1 MMESVIVME
10 QRTTEDTAMNR
21 TEVALLLGRRMA
33 CKSLDRAMAVIAD
46 GYDMVSV
53 WEGGSDASMA
63 RARGEHP
70 GAHFVTLAKGLSPSG
85 DRIGVFYPKGYVAPR
100 MF

>member
-1 MMESVIVME
+1 MMD
-10 QRTTEDTAMNR
+10 RH
-21 TEVALLLGRRMA
+21 EVAALLGRERS
-33 CKSLDRAMAVIAD
+33 CRSLDRAMAVISQGFDLVA
-46 GYDMVSV
+46 V
-53 WEGGSDASMA
+53 WEGGSDGSMA

-70 GAHFVTLAKGLSPSG
+70 GARLVVLAKGRTPAT